1 MTRSPAKSDMLRARA
16 RSRSWPTRS
25 IPTRSPVPRPH
36 RHSGVKNGVT
46 YNLQGETS

>member
-1 MTRSPAKSDMLRARA
+1 VADALDPDAVA
-16 RSRSWPTRS
+16 
-25 IPTRSPVPRPH
+25 VPRPH